1 MDRILGSRGTGK
13 TKQLMYLAARNN
25 GIFVSANPK
34 AMRVKAR
41 DYGIEMSED
50 QFASY
55 HDLIEPMALGH
66 RKLYIDEVDG
76 LLQYINPNISGYNLG
91 LD

>member
-1 MDRILGSRGTGK
+1 
-13 TKQLMYLAARNN
+13 
-25 GIFVSANPK
+25 
-34 AMRVKAR
+34 
-41 DYGIEMSED
+41 MSED